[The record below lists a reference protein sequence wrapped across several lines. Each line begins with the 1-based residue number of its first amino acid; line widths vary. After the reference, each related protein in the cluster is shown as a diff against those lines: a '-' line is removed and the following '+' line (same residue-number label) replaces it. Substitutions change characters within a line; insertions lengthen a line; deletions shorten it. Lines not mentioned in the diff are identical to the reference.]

1 MKINLKKVISIMI
14 LIIAFEV
21 VYLIGFYMPNKV
33 AYGNSEEEIA
43 TENLISEDEMEIRT
57 EDLISENEIAECNL
71 TDDEDCDIII
81 ADDESDVNDEDIA
94 DEDVVDEDVIEVEDS
109 EPTLEDILIDECPF
123 YVIDEI
129 YEIDSYAKGNWYCY
143 YIYADGDIYVVTTK
157 NGHVDI
163 CVQLN

>member
-1 MKINLKKVISIMI
+1 MKINLKKVIGIMV

-33 AYGNSEEEIA
+33 VYGNSKEEIA
-43 TENLISEDEMEIRT
+43 EEIPICESELESEIENLISESKIAE
-57 EDLISENEIAECNL
+57 EDLTEIPN
-71 TDDEDCDIII
+71 DDIII
-81 ADDESDVNDEDIA
+81 IEDEPIE
-94 DEDVVDEDVIEVEDS
+94 EEVIEVIEK
-109 EPTLEDILIDECPF
+109 EPTLEDILIEECPF

-129 YEIDSYAKGNWYCY
+129 YEIDSYAEGNWYCY
-143 YIYADGDIYVVTTK
+143 YLFADGDVYVVTLK

>member
-43 TENLISEDEMEIRT
+43 TENLISEDEMEIEN
-57 EDLISENEIAECNL
+57 EDLISENEIAECDL
-71 TDDEDCDIII
+71 TDNEDYDIII
-81 ADDESDVNDEDIA
+81 ADDESDVNDED
-94 DEDVVDEDVIEVEDS
+94 VVKIEDS

-129 YEIDSYAKGNWYCY
+129 YEIDSYVEGNWYCY
-143 YIYADGDIYVVTTK
+143 YIYADGDVYVVTTK

>member
-1 MKINLKKVISIMI
+1 MI

-43 TENLISEDEMEIRT
+43 TENLISEDEMEIEN
-57 EDLISENEIAECNL
+57 EDLISENEIAECDL
-71 TDDEDCDIII
+71 TDNEDYDIII
-81 ADDESDVNDEDIA
+81 ADDESDVNDED
-94 DEDVVDEDVIEVEDS
+94 VVEIEDS

-129 YEIDSYAKGNWYCY
+129 YEIDSYVEGNWYCY
-143 YIYADGDIYVVTTK
+143 YIYADGDVYVVTTK

>member
-1 MKINLKKVISIMI
+1 MKINLKKVISIMV

-33 AYGNSEEEIA
+33 VYGNSEEEIA
-43 TENLISEDEMEIRT
+43 TENLISEDEMEIGT
-57 EDLISENEIAECNL
+57 EDLISENEIAECDL
-71 TDDEDCDIII
+71 TDNEDYDIII
-81 ADDESDVNDEDIA
+81 ADDESDVNDED
-94 DEDVVDEDVIEVEDS
+94 VIEIEDS

-129 YEIDSYAKGNWYCY
+129 YEIDSYVEGNWYCY
-143 YIYADGDIYVVTTK
+143 YIYADGDVYVVTTK

>member
-43 TENLISEDEMEIRT
+43 TENLISEDEMEIEN
-57 EDLISENEIAECNL
+57 EDLISENEIAECDL
-71 TDDEDCDIII
+71 TDNEDCDIII
-81 ADDESDVNDEDIA
+81 ADDESDVNDEDI
-94 DEDVVDEDVIEVEDS
+94 IEVEES

-129 YEIDSYAKGNWYCY
+129 YEIDSYVKGNWYCY
-143 YIYADGDIYVVTTK
+143 YIYADGDVYVVTTK

>member
-14 LIIAFEV
+14 LIVAFEV

-43 TENLISEDEMEIRT
+43 TENLISEDEMEIEN
-57 EDLISENEIAECNL
+57 EDLISENEIAECDL
-71 TDDEDCDIII
+71 TDNEDCDIII
-81 ADDESDVNDEDIA
+81 TDDESDVNDEDIV
-94 DEDVVDEDVIEVEDS
+94 EIEES

-123 YVIDEI
+123 SVIDEI
-129 YEIDSYAKGNWYCY
+129 NEIDSYAKGNWYCY
-143 YIYADGDIYVVTTK
+143 YIYADGDVYVVTTK

>member
-14 LIIAFEV
+14 LIIAFEI
-21 VYLIGFYMPNKV
+21 VYLIGFYTPNKV

-43 TENLISEDEMEIRT
+43 TENLISEDEMEIEI
-57 EDLISENEIAECNL
+57 EDLISENEIAECDL
-71 TDDEDCDIII
+71 TNNEDCAIKI
-81 ADDESDVNDEDIA
+81 ADDKSDVNDED
-94 DEDVVDEDVIEVEDS
+94 VVEVENS

-129 YEIDSYAKGNWYCY
+129 YEIDSYVEGNWYCY
-143 YIYADGDIYVVTTK
+143 YIYADGDMYVVTTK

>member
-43 TENLISEDEMEIRT
+43 TENLISEDEMEIEN
-57 EDLISENEIAECNL
+57 EDLISENEIAECDL
-71 TDDEDCDIII
+71 TNNEDYDIII
-81 ADDESDVNDEDIA
+81 ADDESDVNDED
-94 DEDVVDEDVIEVEDS
+94 VVEIKDS

-129 YEIDSYAKGNWYCY
+129 YEIDSYVEGNWYCY
-143 YIYADGDIYVVTTK
+143 YIYTDGDVYVVTTK

>member
-1 MKINLKKVISIMI
+1 MI

-43 TENLISEDEMEIRT
+43 TENLISEDEMEIEN

-71 TDDEDCDIII
+71 TDNEDCDIII
-81 ADDESDVNDEDIA
+81 TDDESDINDKDI
-94 DEDVVDEDVIEVEDS
+94 IEVEES
-109 EPTLEDILIDECPF
+109 EPTLEDVLIDECPF

-143 YIYADGDIYVVTTK
+143 YIYADGDVYVVTTK

>member
-1 MKINLKKVISIMI
+1 MKINLKKAISIMI

-21 VYLIGFYMPNKV
+21 VYLIGFYMPNKIT
-33 AYGNSEEEIA
+33 YGNSEEEIA
-43 TENLISEDEMEIRT
+43 TENLISEDEMEIEI
-57 EDLISENEIAECNL
+57 EDLISENEIAECDL
-71 TDDEDCDIII
+71 TDNKDYNIII
-81 ADDESDVNDEDIA
+81 ADDESDVNDED
-94 DEDVVDEDVIEVEDS
+94 VVEIEDS

-129 YEIDSYAKGNWYCY
+129 YEIDSYVEGNWYCY
-143 YIYADGDIYVVTTK
+143 YIYADGDVYVVTTK

>member
-1 MKINLKKVISIMI
+1 MKTNLKKVISIMI

-43 TENLISEDEMEIRT
+43 TENLISEDEMMESEDEMEIET
-57 EDLISENEIAECNL
+57 EDLISENEIAECDL
-71 TDDEDCDIII
+71 TNNEDCNIII
-81 ADDESDVNDEDIA
+81 ADDESDVNDED
-94 DEDVVDEDVIEVEDS
+94 VVEIEDS

-129 YEIDSYAKGNWYCY
+129 YEIDSYVEGNWYCY
-143 YIYADGDIYVVTTK
+143 YIYADGDVYVVTTK

>member
-14 LIIAFEV
+14 LIVAFEV

-43 TENLISEDEMEIRT
+43 TENLISEDEMEIEN
-57 EDLISENEIAECNL
+57 EDLISENEIAECDL
-71 TDDEDCDIII
+71 TDNEDCDIII
-81 ADDESDVNDEDIA
+81 TDDESDVNDED
-94 DEDVVDEDVIEVEDS
+94 VVEIEES

-123 YVIDEI
+123 SVIDEI

-143 YIYADGDIYVVTTK
+143 YIYADGDVYVVTTK

>member
-43 TENLISEDEMEIRT
+43 TENLISEDEMEIEN

-71 TDDEDCDIII
+71 TDNEDCDIII
-81 ADDESDVNDEDIA
+81 TDDESDVNDEDI
-94 DEDVVDEDVIEVEDS
+94 IEVEES
-109 EPTLEDILIDECPF
+109 EPTLEDLLIDECPF

-143 YIYADGDIYVVTTK
+143 YIYADGDVYVVTTK

>member
-1 MKINLKKVISIMI
+1 MKINLKKAISIMI

-43 TENLISEDEMEIRT
+43 TENLISEDEMEIEI
-57 EDLISENEIAECNL
+57 EDLISENEIAEDDL
-71 TDDEDCDIII
+71 TNNEDYDIII
-81 ADDESDVNDEDIA
+81 VDDESDVNDED
-94 DEDVVDEDVIEVEDS
+94 VVEIEKS
-109 EPTLEDILIDECPF
+109 EPTLEDMLIDECPF

-129 YEIDSYAKGNWYCY
+129 YEIDSYVEGNWYCY
-143 YIYADGDIYVVTTK
+143 YIYADGDVYVVTTK

>member
-1 MKINLKKVISIMI
+1 MKINLKKAISIMI

-43 TENLISEDEMEIRT
+43 TENLISEDEMKIET
-57 EDLISENEIAECNL
+57 EDLISENEIAECDL
-71 TDDEDCDIII
+71 TNNEDYDIII
-81 ADDESDVNDEDIA
+81 ADDESDVNDED
-94 DEDVVDEDVIEVEDS
+94 VIEIEDS

-129 YEIDSYAKGNWYCY
+129 YEIDSYVEGNWYCY
-143 YIYADGDIYVVTTK
+143 YIYADGDVYVVTTK

>member
-14 LIIAFEV
+14 LIVAFEV

-43 TENLISEDEMEIRT
+43 TENLISEDEVEIEN
-57 EDLISENEIAECNL
+57 EDLISENEIAECDL
-71 TDDEDCDIII
+71 TDNEDCDIII
-81 ADDESDVNDEDIA
+81 ADDESDVNDEDI
-94 DEDVVDEDVIEVEDS
+94 VEVEES
-109 EPTLEDILIDECPF
+109 EPTLEDVLIDECPF

-129 YEIDSYAKGNWYCY
+129 YEIDSYVKGNWYCY
-143 YIYADGDIYVVTTK
+143 YIYADGDVYVVTTK

>member
-21 VYLIGFYMPNKV
+21 VYIIGFYMPNKV

-43 TENLISEDEMEIRT
+43 TENLISEDEMEIGT
-57 EDLISENEIAECNL
+57 EDLISENEIAECDL

-81 ADDESDVNDEDIA
+81 ADDESDVNDED
-94 DEDVVDEDVIEVEDS
+94 VVEIEDS

-129 YEIDSYAKGNWYCY
+129 YEIDSYVEGNWYCY
-143 YIYADGDIYVVTTK
+143 YIYADGDVYVVTTK

>member
-43 TENLISEDEMEIRT
+43 TENLISEDEMEIEN

-71 TDDEDCDIII
+71 TDNEDCDIII
-81 ADDESDVNDEDIA
+81 TDDESDINDKDI
-94 DEDVVDEDVIEVEDS
+94 IEVEES
-109 EPTLEDILIDECPF
+109 EPTLEDVLIDECPF

-143 YIYADGDIYVVTTK
+143 YIYADGDVYVVTTK

>member
-43 TENLISEDEMEIRT
+43 EEIPICESESESEIENLISE
-57 EDLISENEIAECNL
+57 SEIAEEDL
-71 TDDEDCDIII
+71 TEIPNDDIII
-81 ADDESDVNDEDIA
+81 IEDEPIE
-94 DEDVVDEDVIEVEDS
+94 EEVIEVIEK
-109 EPTLEDILIDECPF
+109 EPTLEDILIEECPF
-123 YVIDEI
+123 CVIDEI
-129 YEIDSYAKGNWYCY
+129 YEIDSYAEGNWYCY
-143 YIYADGDIYVVTTK
+143 YLYADGDVYVVTLK
-157 NGHVDI
+157 NNHVDM

>member
-43 TENLISEDEMEIRT
+43 TENLISEDEMKIET
-57 EDLISENEIAECNL
+57 EDLISENEIAECDL
-71 TDDEDCDIII
+71 TDNEDYDIII
-81 ADDESDVNDEDIA
+81 ADDESDVNDED
-94 DEDVVDEDVIEVEDS
+94 VIEIEDS

-129 YEIDSYAKGNWYCY
+129 YEIDSYVEGNWYCY
-143 YIYADGDIYVVTTK
+143 YIYADGDVYVVTTK

>member
-33 AYGNSEEEIA
+33 AYGNSEEEIV
-43 TENLISEDEMEIRT
+43 TENLISEDEMEIEI
-57 EDLISENEIAECNL
+57 EDLISENEFAECDL
-71 TDDEDCDIII
+71 TNNEDCDIII
-81 ADDESDVNDEDIA
+81 ADDESDVNDED
-94 DEDVVDEDVIEVEDS
+94 VVEIEDS
-109 EPTLEDILIDECPF
+109 EPTFEDILIDECPF

-129 YEIDSYAKGNWYCY
+129 YEIDSYVEGNWYCY
-143 YIYADGDIYVVTTK
+143 YIYADGDVYVVTTK